1 MSEPNANAIPSTR
14 AANRSRTH
22 KLTISAMLS
31 GVAFLLMFI
40 EFPIP
45 ALIPSFVKLDVSD
58 LPELLAA
65 FSLGPVYGVAVAL
78 LKNLLFLV
86 LHGTSGVPD
95 DAVRECVARG
105 MCKVNYATDLRIAFS
120 KGLKEYLAKDPE
132 VFDPKKYSAVGREY
146 VKEYVKSKILVCG
159 SNGKA

>member
-58 LPELLAA
+58 LRSCWPP
-65 FSLGPVYGVAVAL
+65 SLSAL
-78 LKNLLFLV
+78 S
-86 LHGTSGVPD
+86 TASWSP
-95 DAVRECVARG
+95 
-105 MCKVNYATDLRIAFS
+105 S
-120 KGLKEYLAKDPE
+120 
-132 VFDPKKYSAVGREY
+132 
-146 VKEYVKSKILVCG
+146 
-159 SNGKA
+159 